1 MVDPHPSRGGAEGQ
15 AWPAPGPVNPDRDP
29 APSLDPPVPPPPP
42 LASDSCALLAPPEDS
57 EWLGE
62 EHRRLERYPVQASRP
77 IAVRLLD
84 ANGQPQGRWFLA
96 DILDIGR
103 GGLCLLVSGPMEL
116 PTDQPVQ
123 LDVRCHPDFGQLR
136 VECLARWCRSSIGF
150 TTLGLAFKEVLP
162 RIPRL
167 ELERRTVRRD
177 PNDEAWAQD

>member
-1 MVDPHPSRGGAEGQ
+1 MVEPHPSSGGAEAR
-15 AWPAPGPVNPDRDP
+15 AWPVPGHINPGGDP
-29 APSLDPPVPPPPP
+29 ASSLDPPTLAPPPI
-42 LASDSCALLAPPEDS
+42 ASDSCVLLAPPENG
-57 EWLGE
+57 EWLGQD
-62 EHRRLERYPVQASRP
+62 HRRLERYPVQASRP

-84 ANGQPQGRWFLA
+84 GNGQPKSRWFLA

-116 PTDQPVQ
+116 PPDQKLQ

-136 VECLARWCRSSIGF
+136 VESVVRWCRSSIGF
-150 TTLGLAFKEVLP
+150 TTLGLAFRQLLP